1 MTQTAGDENAE
12 TDVTE
17 DATTDASAD
26 AEAADERPSMEE
38 IVAELDQELTATKD
52 KWLRAVAELDNYKK
66 RVKRDIDDAVFRARK
81 SLLGD
86 FLPTVDNLERA
97 LTLTKSNE
105 ELAKGIKMVSS
116 EFIKALAKHGIQ
128 PVPSVG
134 HAFDPA
140 IHEALQQ
147 MPSDK
152 YAPGIVTIEYEK
164 GFRFNERLLRAARVI
179 VASPDSTGTEGVSSE
194 AEQAN

>member
-1 MTQTAGDENAE
+1 MTQTPGDENAA

-17 DATTDASAD
+17 DPT
-26 AEAADERPSMEE
+26 ADERSAEAEESAPTLEE

-52 KWLRAVAELDNYKK
+52 KWLRAVAELENYKK

-81 SLLGD
+81 SLLAD
-86 FLPTVDNLERA
+86 LLPTVDNLERA
-97 LTLTKSNE
+97 LSLANDNAD
-105 ELAKGIKMVSS
+105 LAKGIRMVSG
-116 EFIKALAKHGIQ
+116 EFIKALARHGIE

-140 IHEALQQ
+140 VHEALQQ

-164 GFRFNERLLRAARVI
+164 GFRFGDRLLRAARVI
-179 VASPDSTGTEGVSSE
+179 VASPDSTGSEGVS
-194 AEQAN
+194 AEPAN